1 MKTRILTTVLV
12 AALAAVV
19 VFVVL
24 PRFTGGPPPDLGPP
38 LEEDTGEPYRPL
50 QYQLTTEQS
59 IEFFQQRTERDPQ
72 DYMTLTDLAQAHLRK
87 AREIGD
93 LASYDRAE
101 AALRRALE
109 LERDYPPARA
119 GLALVLCAQHRF
131 AEGLRL
137 AEQFDNESSDEG
149 SFLLVIGDAHLEMGD
164 YPEAEKSY
172 EDFRGKATDEARPA
186 LLARLA
192 RLAELKGN
200 PAEALRL
207 MEQAAAAQREVEP
220 FLGQGA
226 WYQFRLGEMHFQA
239 GRLKEA
245 AEHYQ
250 AALQE
255 QPRYPMALAFLGRV
269 RAAEGKLD
277 EAVDCFR
284 QAVAINADLAMLA
297 DLGDLEA
304 RTGRDFLARIA
315 HDKLERT
322 ARDRPAYDRE
332 LALFSADHDRELPR
346 ALEAARRDLTVRHD
360 IYAHDALAWA
370 LCKNGNFKEAE
381 KSMSE
386 ALKLGTRDASLFYHA
401 GMIQL
406 GLGNKDRA
414 RGLLQQALALNPH
427 FSISQSQ
434 RARAAL
440 AELGEALPPP

>member
-1 MKTRILTTVLV
+1 MKTRIVTTVLV
-12 AALAAVV
+12 AALAAVG
-19 VFVVL
+19 VFIVL
-24 PRFTGGPPPDLGPP
+24 PHFTGGPLPNADPPPV
-38 LEEDTGEPYRPL
+38 EDSGEPYRPL
-50 QYQLTTEQS
+50 KYQLTTEQL
-59 IEFFQQRTERDPQ
+59 IEFFQQRTEQDPQ
-72 DYMTLTDLAQAHLRK
+72 DYMNLTHLAQAHLRK

-109 LERDYPPARA
+109 LERDYGPARA

-137 AEQFDNESSDEG
+137 AEQLDKESTDEG
-149 SFLLVIGDAHLEMGD
+149 SFQLVIGDAHLELGD
-164 YPEAEKSY
+164 YVEAEKSY
-172 EDFRGKATDEARPA
+172 EDFRTKAPEEARPA

-200 PAEALRL
+200 SAAALRL

-220 FLGQGA
+220 FMGQGA

-239 GRLKEA
+239 GHLKEA

-255 QPRYPMALAFLGRV
+255 QPRYPMVLAFLGRV

-277 EAVDCFR
+277 EAVDRFR
-284 QAVAINADLAMLA
+284 QAVAINADLVMLA

-304 RTGRDFLARIA
+304 RAGRDFLARIA

-332 LALFSADHDRELPR
+332 LALFCADHDCELPQ
-346 ALEAARRDLTVRHD
+346 ALAAARRDLTVRHD
-360 IYAHDALAWA
+360 IYAHDALAWV
-370 LCKNGNFKEAE
+370 LCKNGNFAEAE
-381 KSMSE
+381 RSMNE
-386 ALKLGTRDASLFYHA
+386 ALKLGTQDASLFYHA

-414 RGLLQQALALNPH
+414 RGFLQQALALNPH
-427 FSISQSQ
+427 FSISQSS
-434 RARAAL
+434 RARNAL
-440 AELGEALPPP
+440 AELGGALPPM